1 MVALL
6 RGVNVGGRGSLSMAD
21 LRAAA
26 ESCGY
31 EHVRTYIQSGNL
43 LLASG
48 DPPARVAQELRRAI
62 AEQTDVDP
70 HVIVRTHRELAAVV
84 DANPFVG
91 RGADPGRVHVVFL
104 AEQATLG
111 SIDVPAYTPEE
122 AVAAG
127 REIYLMLPNG
137 IGRSK
142 LAADLARGSAASGT
156 TRSWRTVTKLLALA
170 EEGRDD

>member
-1 MVALL
+1 
-6 RGVNVGGRGSLSMAD
+6 MAD

-43 LLASG
+43 LLATGAAPNS
-48 DPPARVAQELRRAI
+48 VAHELRRAI

-70 HVIVRTHRELAAVV
+70 LVIVRTRDELVAVV
-84 DANPFVG
+84 DANPFLG
-91 RGADPGRVHVVFL
+91 RGADPAHLHVVFL
-104 AEQATLG
+104 SEQATLG
-111 SIDVPAYTPEE
+111 SIDEAAYTPEE

-127 REIYLMLPNG
+127 REVYLLLPNG
-137 IGRSK
+137 IGRSR
-142 LAADLARGSAASGT
+142 LATDLARGSAASGT

-170 EEGRDD
+170 EEGTR